1 MNTTPAAS
9 STGVEPRPTP
19 PTTEED
25 SMCIHD
31 LPIRTCGLCTRHA
44 DTRDPEFT
52 HEFGDSQGYEF
63 YGELGSAGGLAWRK
77 AQKEV

>member
-1 MNTTPAAS
+1 
-9 STGVEPRPTP
+9 
-19 PTTEED
+19 
-25 SMCIHD
+25 MCIHD